1 MSLTIRIASNI
12 ILASSAPSAAAVECH
27 VTLAGGG
34 DAVVDESLLHNG
46 GGVVFK
52 ADDVAG
58 GRTVVQVLRGTELR
72 RSLELD

>member
-12 ILASSAPSAAAVECH
+12 MGCH

-46 GGVVFK
+46 GGGVVFK

-58 GRTVVQVLRGTELR
+58 GRTVAVVQVLRGTELR
-72 RSLELD
+72 RSLEFD

>member
-12 ILASSAPSAAAVECH
+12 MGCH

-34 DAVVDESLLHNG
+34 DAVVDESLLHNGG

-58 GRTVVQVLRGTELR
+58 GRTVVQVLRGTEPR
-72 RSLELD
+72 RSLEFD